1 MGSADELLASRDVE
15 RPQAACSVSC
25 TIVSVERVSV
35 FECCKDIR
43 PRLSKDKRRV
53 NTTFARVHTLTCHT
67 VHVLRSLRIKH
78 TSHRSRIPRSAPR
91 HPRHCRRSSTA
102 CARSAQRARQRWLRA
117 GTCTVTPPPCCATAS
132 TQALDRPTNERPRGS
147 PASPDARAVPP
158 TRPARPLP
166 RALAARRACCAL
178 LPRPHPC
185 PLPSLPTAQCPQR
198 LSRLRSQLR
207 QRTKSWLPPP
217 QRLKP
222 GPCTRRSQRGIAKVQ
237 DTRHARGQPRTHGRR
252 DRFRDAER
260 RPAAMPIESMSTRAI
275 ALVTSDRV
283 AGLQD
288 SKR

>member
-1 MGSADELLASRDVE
+1 LLASRDVE
-15 RPQAACSVSC
+15 RSRAACSVSC

-35 FECCKDIR
+35 FEYCKDIR
-43 PRLSKDKRRV
+43 PRLLKYRRHV

-91 HPRHCRRSSTA
+91 HHRHCRRSIPA
-102 CARSAQRARQRWLRA
+102 CARPARRARQRWLRV

-185 PLPSLPTAQCPQR
+185 PLLSLPTADSACPACAR
-198 LSRLRSQLR
+198 NCCKERSFHSL
-207 QRTKSWLPPP
+207 LCCACN
-217 QRLKP
+217 LV
-222 GPCTRRSQRGIAKVQ
+222 CTRHSQRAGYAGYAGYKARARATEDARPTVGSESHPAGRPRCLP
-237 DTRHARGQPRTHGRR
+237 TRC
-252 DRFRDAER
+252 R
-260 RPAAMPIESMSTRAI
+260 RPRSRW
-275 ALVTSDRV
+275 
-283 AGLQD
+283 
-288 SKR
+288 

>member
-43 PRLSKDKRRV
+43 PRLSKDRRRV

-102 CARSAQRARQRWLRA
+102 CARPARRARQRWLRA
-117 GTCTVTPPPCCATAS
+117 GTCTVTPPPCCAHGRSRAHIPTDERAAVRLAGVARRTRRAAHPSHTPTA
-132 TQALDRPTNERPRGS
+132 A
-147 PASPDARAVPP
+147 
-158 TRPARPLP
+158 
-166 RALAARRACCAL
+166 ALAAGRACCAL

-185 PLPSLPTAQCPQR
+185 PLPSLHTADSTCPACACNCAKE
-198 LSRLRSQLR
+198 RS
-207 QRTKSWLPPP
+207 
-217 QRLKP
+217 P
-222 GPCTRRSQRGIAKVQ
+222 GCHHHSG
-237 DTRHARGQPRTHGRR
+237 
-252 DRFRDAER
+252 
-260 RPAAMPIESMSTRAI
+260 
-275 ALVTSDRV
+275 
-283 AGLQD
+283 
-288 SKR
+288 